1 MKKESLSYAMF
12 QAVGAWRSVSGI
24 SQAQAIARHAVAH
37 GVSAGGLRRA
47 LLAAE
52 LIQKKAEKAAIP

>member
-1 MKKESLSYAMF
+1 MKKESLSYAMH
-12 QAVGAWRSVSGI
+12 QAIAAWQSVSGI

-47 LLAAE
+47 LLQAK
-52 LIQKKAEKAAIP
+52 LIQPGREAKAA

>member
-1 MKKESLSYAMF
+1 MKKESLSYAMW
-12 QAVGAWRSVSGI
+12 QAVSAWQSVSGI

-47 LLAAE
+47 LLAAK
-52 LIQKKAEKAAIP
+52 LIQSKAEKAAIP